1 MQEKMVE
8 VGIVVAGSVA
18 LALAIMS
25 MTGLDE
31 VEDDSEG

>member
-1 MQEKMVE
+1 MVYEKTAIDLV
-8 VGIVVAGSVA
+8 GSVA

-31 VEDDSEG
+31 VSYDSEG

>member
-1 MQEKMVE
+1 VMYEKTAIDL
-8 VGIVVAGSVA
+8 IVSIV

-31 VEDDSEG
+31 DDANEQE